1 MTKAPIPVKKAVAK
15 KPAAPKAEKAKAAKA
30 PAARTPAPKTA
41 KAAPK
46 ATAPKAKAPAAK
58 AKAAAADTPLYERGP
73 VLITGGSGFI
83 GTHLINALLEKGV
96 TVVNLDIRKPT
107 LEAHSPYW
115 VEGSIGD
122 ETFVHALIAKTRP
135 ALIYN
140 LAANASLTAHP
151 DALRV
156 NSDGLGYIMDA
167 AAELDPMPLVAHAS
181 TQLVAGP
188 ATGAFDP
195 LALDPYTAYGESK
208 AECERVLRRQP
219 PSRRWIIFRPV
230 NIWGPYHPTFG
241 TGVWRYIAKRYYLHP
256 AGKDVY
262 RSYGYVENV
271 VYQLLRIAEL
281 PPAEID
287 GKTFYVG
294 DAPVISG
301 QWLDGFAVALTGKPM
316 RRLPLPLLQLM
327 ALGGEISGKLGGP
340 SPINLGRLH
349 RMTLNFPTPME
360 PTFAVLG
367 QGPVPFAVGLER
379 TVDWIRHGKIEA
391 ADPDRV
397 E

>member
-1 MTKAPIPVKKAVAK
+1 M
-15 KPAAPKAEKAKAAKA
+15 
-30 PAARTPAPKTA
+30 
-41 KAAPK
+41 
-46 ATAPKAKAPAAK
+46 
-58 AKAAAADTPLYERGP
+58 
-73 VLITGGSGFI
+73 
-83 GTHLINALLEKGV
+83 
-96 TVVNLDIRKPT
+96 VNLDIRKPT
-107 LEAHSPYW
+107 LEAHNPYW

-122 ETFVHALIAKTRP
+122 EALVHELIAKTRP

-167 AAELDPMPLVAHAS
+167 AGKLDPTPLVAHAS

-188 ATGAFDP
+188 AVGTFDP
-195 LALDPYTAYGESK
+195 LDLDPYTAYGESK

-219 PSRRWIIFRPV
+219 PERRWIIFRPV

-241 TGVWRYIAKRYYLHP
+241 TGVWKYIAKRYYLHP
-256 AGKDVY
+256 AGKDIY

-281 PPAEID
+281 PAADID
-287 GKTFYVG
+287 GQTFYVG

-316 RRLPLPLLQLM
+316 RRMPLPLLRLI

-349 RMTLNFPTPME
+349 RMTMNFPAPME

-367 QGPVPFAVGLER
+367 KGPVPFEVGLER